1 MIKAVII
8 MVIAIAFLLYKVYG
22 YYKKNQLR
30 EKVKWCI
37 AYNSFNNRTAENE
50 MFNHIYHL
58 QYELSVDKKYMIAVD
73 DAPIVKGILKCYQQ
87 DLIQKYFTGALMDY
101 SDDEK
106 KQFVITLNEFLSK
119 HQCDKEFNENQMYA
133 VKDYKTYGTWGATS
147 FSATYVLTD
156 YAVTYN
162 KLYYVSQLY
171 FLKHYNIV
179 DQDKLGVITANTI
192 KEAIDNREFGV
203 NNF

>member
-1 MIKAVII
+1 MIKTII
-8 MVIAIAFLLYKVYG
+8 MAIAIAILLYVVYG

-30 EKVKWCI
+30 KKVKWCI
-37 AYNSFNNRTAENE
+37 AYDSFNNRAAEDE

-58 QYELSVDKKYMIAVD
+58 QYELSVDKKYMISMD
-73 DAPIVKGILKCYQQ
+73 ESSTIKGIFKCYQQ
-87 DLIQKYFTGALMDY
+87 DLIQKYFTDTLTDY
-101 SDDEK
+101 ACSDEQ
-106 KQFVITLNEFLSK
+106 QFILTLNSFLSK

-133 VKDYKTYGTWGATS
+133 VKDYKTYGTWDATS

-162 KLYYVSQLY
+162 KLYYISQLY

-179 DQDKLGVITANTI
+179 DQDKLGVITANFI
-192 KEAIDNREFGV
+192 KEAIDSRELGV